1 MMKPWNKRSDIE
13 AALFNPAFCG
23 ELILHAVSAYNNNA
37 KQGKFPYAL
46 SYVILPFLLNA
57 ELYDSLPRT
66 KRTKFIM
73 WLYENRYLAPIIA
86 DKTTGMKAYTD
97 EALLLYLSM
106 DMLKINDQSELELG
120 SAKMN
125 KKQNFI
131 RDGIDDMVRRAEFVG
146 SWLNDAGDVVTIFSL
161 IGVTV

>member
-1 MMKPWNKRSDIE
+1 
-13 AALFNPAFCG
+13 
-23 ELILHAVSAYNNNA
+23 
-37 KQGKFPYAL
+37 
-46 SYVILPFLLNA
+46 
-57 ELYDSLPRT
+57 
-66 KRTKFIM
+66 M

-125 KKQNFI
+125 KKRNFI
-131 RDGIDDMVRRAEFVG
+131 RDGIDDMVRRVEFVG